1 MKYAMKPLIGVS
13 LLLVAGTL
21 GLSATEAVF
30 RTAAA
35 SNADPFAAGKTAAEA
50 LKTALHGVDP
60 QVVLLAECFED
71 KEDKDKVLA
80 GVATVFAPD
89 KIFGGATY
97 GAYTQAGALDRD
109 AVALLAI
116 GGKDV
121 QVHTT
126 LVEKMGAAGLS
137 LENDQERLTAALRG
151 AGARLATQLPGA
163 AKASLL
169 LVIAD
174 AHSPKNQL
182 LLDGIQSVVGKTL
195 PVTGGSVNKNAG
207 QNWVY
212 YQGKAYTDSA
222 VALELSG
229 GIQVAQAGRQAKDND
244 AVIATARE
252 GSAAALKKLGKAP
265 DVVVAF
271 DCAGRMGKLKNLADE
286 LAAIQGSVGRD
297 VPLFGLYCAGEFGL
311 TDSSDAP
318 APNVCV
324 GRGWHVMVSAL
335 GESR

>member
-1 MKYAMKPLIGVS
+1 MKHAMRQLVRIT
-13 LLLVAGTL
+13 LLLVAGAVNLTA
-21 GLSATEAVF
+21 SEAVF

-35 SNADPFAAGKTAAEA
+35 TNADPFAAGKTAAEA
-50 LKTALHGVDP
+50 LKAALHGVDP

-80 GVATVFAPD
+80 GVATVFPQD
-89 KIFGGATY
+89 KIYGGATY

-116 GGKDV
+116 GGRDV
-121 QVHTT
+121 RVQTA
-126 LVEKMGAAGLS
+126 LVKTMGAAGLS
-137 LENDQERLTAALRG
+137 LENDKEQLTTALHD
-151 AGARLATQLPGA
+151 AGARLAKQLPDA
-163 AKASLL
+163 AKARLL

-182 LLDGIQSVVGKTL
+182 LLDGIQSVVGKSV

-212 YQGKAYTDSA
+212 YQGKTYTDSA
-222 VALELSG
+222 VAVALGG
-229 GIQVAQAGRQAKDND
+229 GIEVAQAGRQANDND

-252 GSAAALKKLGKAP
+252 GSAAALKKLGKQPAAI
-265 DVVVAF
+265 VAF
-271 DCAGRMGKLKNLADE
+271 DCAGRMGKLKSLGDE
-286 LAAIQGSVGRD
+286 LAAIQTAIGRE

-311 TDSSDAP
+311 ADNADAQP
-318 APNVCV
+318 ANVCT

-335 GESR
+335 AK

>member
-1 MKYAMKPLIGVS
+1 MKHPVKPLITLG

-21 GLSATEAVF
+21 GLSADEAVF

-50 LKTALHGVDP
+50 LRAALGGIDP

-71 KEDKDKVLA
+71 KQDKDQVLA
-80 GVATVFAPD
+80 GVATVFARD
-89 KIFGGATY
+89 RICGGATY

-109 AVALLAI
+109 AVTLLAI
-116 GGKDV
+116 GGQGLRV
-121 QVHTT
+121 RTT

-137 LENDQERLTAALRG
+137 LETNQEQLTAALQG
-151 AGARLATQLPGA
+151 AGTRLARQLPDA

-182 LLDGIQSVVGKTL
+182 LLDGIQSVIGKAV

-212 YQGKAYTDSA
+212 HQGKAYTDSA
-222 VALELSG
+222 VAVAISG
-229 GIQVAQAGRQAKDND
+229 AIKVAQAGRQAKDND
-244 AVIATARE
+244 AVIATARD
-252 GSAAALKKLGKAP
+252 GSAAALKQLGKPPA
-265 DVVVAF
+265 VVIAF
-271 DCAGRMGKLKNLADE
+271 DCAGRMGKLNNLADE
-286 LAAIQGSVGRD
+286 LAAIQGAVGRK
-297 VPLFGLYCAGEFGL
+297 VPVFGLYCAGEFGP
-311 TDSSDAP
+311 TDNSDSP
-318 APNVCV
+318 APNVPV

-335 GESR
+335 AESP